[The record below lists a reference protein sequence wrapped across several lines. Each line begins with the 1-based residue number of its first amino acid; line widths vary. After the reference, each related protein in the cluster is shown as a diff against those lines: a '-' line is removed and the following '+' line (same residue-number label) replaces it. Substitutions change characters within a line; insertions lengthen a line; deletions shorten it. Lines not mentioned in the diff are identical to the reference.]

1 MAQSPDTRLNAKLY
15 GPVFSS
21 LANLA
26 FLSFGAS
33 ALCFVTWNKAVSV
46 LGALATSIY
55 IYLVPVVT
63 AAASV
68 LVLREPVTV
77 LRTAGIVLVLA
88 GLVLSRQR
96 QKD

>member
-1 MAQSPDTRLNAKLY
+1 MRLRRVMNAAAPANSSHAAIAPAYPDA
-15 GPVFSS
+15 
-21 LANLA
+21 
-26 FLSFGAS
+26 
-33 ALCFVTWNKAVSV
+33 AVSAASV
-46 LGALATSIY
+46 DSAD
-55 IYLVPVVT
+55 T
-63 AAASV
+63 ASCDCAASV